1 MPSQNPSPTAPTHDD
16 RGSFVAIAASPYVA
30 YTVHGA
36 PAQLARLT
44 RNPDGTL
51 TLHPVGEPFARLDL
65 AVDAGRWRA
74 ERETY
79 AATTEHTCAR
89 CATPITLVDGAWVG
103 TDYTTTGGG
112 LTTCPPDT
120 DNPVGVHA
128 PRQPA
133 RSDSGTPPSVNENTT
148 DDSTDEAVHD
158 LFAAHGIEPAAVWT
172 IGALTDTDLPLR
184 LGVTA
189 LGSGTVDHAGA
200 DTWIYGLWQA
210 QRLHRCGA
218 VHTGAIS
225 WTHQQIAVVLAE
237 RFIGDDDLDE
247 DTRVRLV
254 AWLNAQPTRPDPA

>member
-36 PAQLARLT
+36 PAHLTRLT

-89 CATPITLVDGAWVG
+89 CATPIKLIDGAWFG

-120 DNPVGVHA
+120 DNPVGAHA

-133 RSDSGTPPSVNENTT
+133 APTWHAGSAPPPVSDDTIGAEIR
-148 DDSTDEAVHD
+148 D
-158 LFAAHGIEPAAVWT
+158 LFAIHRTEPEAAWT
-172 IGALTDTDLPLR
+172 IGALTDTDPPLR

-189 LGSGTVDHAGA
+189 LDSGTVDHT
-200 DTWIYGLWQA
+200 DTTWIYGLWQA
-210 QRLHRCGA
+210 HRLHRCGA
-218 VHTGAIS
+218 VHTGTIS